1 MSHGPIMSQRNKRI
15 VVATLLCLGGT
26 ALTGAALASP
36 GMASPEAGKA
46 LAIEACGACHQVI
59 PTQKR
64 PAPVANPD
72 EGVPTQAPTFTAIA
86 ERCAPADQL
95 RAKIANPHYPMREQA
110 LGALDLDSLAAYIR
124 SLAPAKTCPLH

>member
-1 MSHGPIMSQRNKRI
+1 MSREPIMSPKYKRI
-15 VVATLLCLGGT
+15 LVTTLLCLGSP
-26 ALTGAALASP
+26 ALAGGALAAPAS
-36 GMASPEAGKA
+36 ASPEAGKA

-86 ERCAPADQL
+86 ERCASADQL

-124 SLAPAKTCPLH
+124 SLAPGKTCPIH